1 MVIIIDDI
9 KTSTAED
16 EIMVANI
23 YDFLLIDSTKKY
35 RDMDDNL
42 LKFKRNSIK

>member
-1 MVIIIDDI
+1 MAITFDDI
-9 KTSTAED
+9 NPYITYDGIS
-16 EIMVANI
+16 VVNI
-23 YDFLLIDSTKKY
+23 CDFLLIDSTKKY